1 MKRREEEDLRASKV
15 IAEKIRK
22 IITDNKLSQSEVAKY
37 AGTSPSQFS
46 RMLNGKLA
54 LSLQHIANIATELH
68 MDLIDVYTYPEKYVN
83 INEYGQNP
91 NEKVSITFEVDPQQR
106 DYLLHL
112 VMGEKKDNNNY
123 KNSNGNGES

>member
-1 MKRREEEDLRASKV
+1 MRASKV
-15 IAEKIRK
+15 MADKIRK

-68 MDLIDVYTYPEKYVN
+68 MDLIDVYTYPAKYVN

-106 DYLLHL
+106 DYL
-112 VMGEKKDNNNY
+112 
-123 KNSNGNGES
+123 